1 MQQVRTIRG
10 SGRLIA
16 TLGMNHP
23 LPQVVLTRV
32 TYANL
37 IAMAQRPHERD
48 FTREF
53 LSYIQVE
60 KGLSANTLQSYKRDM
75 ARLQSWSEKKGKRIE
90 QLERKDLREWIASM
104 SREGLAPTS
113 VARAVSAARGFFSF
127 LMLDGHVKRH
137 PVEDIH
143 TPQRSSTLPTFLTEE
158 EMERLLF
165 APDVNTEVGIR
176 DRAMIEVMYAAGL
189 RVSEMCSL
197 RISDVDIDVAI
208 VTCHGKGSKQRR
220 IPIGKSAVHWLQRYI
235 AVRERGGDDNPIL
248 FLNRGRALTR
258 QVAWAI
264 IKSHAAKAQVPDIS
278 PHTLRHS
285 FGTHLMQHGAD
296 SRSVQA
302 MLGHADI
309 STTEIYTHMTD
320 LHMRKAYDRFH
331 PRAKAAGSGRKT
343 K

>member
-1 MQQVRTIRG
+1 MA
-10 SGRLIA
+10 GRDL
-16 TLGMNHP
+16 
-23 LPQVVLTRV
+23 
-32 TYANL
+32 
-37 IAMAQRPHERD
+37 
-48 FTREF
+48 TREF

-60 KGLSANTLQSYKRDM
+60 KGLSANTLQSYKRDI
-75 ARLQSWSEKKGKRIE
+75 ARLQIWAGKKGKDVAR
-90 QLERKDLREWIASM
+90 LERKDMREWIASM

-113 VARAVSAARGFFSF
+113 VARAVSAARGFFTF

-143 TPQRSSTLPTFLTEE
+143 TPQRHANLPKFLTEE

-165 APDVNTEVGIR
+165 APDIQTDTGVR
-176 DRAMIEVMYAAGL
+176 DRAMLELMYAAGL
-189 RVSEMCSL
+189 RVSELCGL
-197 RISDVDIDVAI
+197 KVSDVDIDGAV

-220 IPIGKSAVHWLQRYI
+220 IPIGKSAVHWIQRYC
-235 AVRERGGDDNPIL
+235 AVRERLGVESPTL

-258 QVAWAI
+258 QLAWSI
-264 IKSHAAKAQVPDIS
+264 IKSHAATAHVPEIS

-285 FGTHLMQHGAD
+285 FGTHLIQHGAD

-309 STTEIYTHMTD
+309 STTEIYTHITD

-331 PRAKAAGSGRKT
+331 PRAKAKSQNRG
-343 K
+343 